1 MENLFQSVVALQE
14 RLRRAGVPS
23 AVIGGIAVGVL
34 GEPRVTRDVDVKVL
48 LTRQDA
54 ARLLDILSPDY
65 ISLRPDPLRAL
76 QRNGFLFVQDKLG
89 TRLDLLLAEI
99 GFDEEAIRR
108 ARPVE
113 VQPGVVVT
121 ICTAEDLIIYKLIST
136 RLRDHADA
144 ESVVR
149 RQGDALDDNYVLRW
163 LRQFEQALD
172 DSTLV
177 ATYQRMR
184 ARR

>member
-1 MENLFQSVVALQE
+1 M
-14 RLRRAGVPS
+14 
-23 AVIGGIAVGVL
+23 
-34 GEPRVTRDVDVKVL
+34 TRDVDVKVL

-54 ARLLDILSPDY
+54 ARLLDILSSDY
-65 ISLRPDPLRAL
+65 ISLHPSPLQAL
-76 QRNGFLFVQDKLG
+76 RRNGILFVQDKLG
-89 TRLDLLLAEI
+89 TRLDLLLADT
-99 GFDEEAIRR
+99 GFDGEAIRR

-121 ICTAEDLIIYKLIST
+121 LCTAEDLIIYKLIST

-144 ESVVR
+144 EGVVR
-149 RQGDALDDNYVLRW
+149 RQGDALDDDYVLGW

-172 DSTLV
+172 DSALV